1 MAFVVKGRGN
11 RWELRQSR
19 NTPDGPRSVTLA
31 TFEELTAEVIEH
43 AQSRAVS
50 PFDVENAVRAA
61 LRAGAPVE
69 ISRTDRAARDLLR
82 ELTAGGLLRPGLKQL
97 LADALGGT
105 ATALSSAARSAGEWA
120 GATQRERADA
130 LVDLLLLADAIPP
143 SGAPRE
149 QRFPRLGPAVAKKPG
164 PATG

>member
-19 NTPDGPRSVTLA
+19 HTPRGPRSVTLA

-43 AQSRAVS
+43 AQARAVA
-50 PFDVENAVRAA
+50 PFDAEDAIRAA
-61 LRAGAPVE
+61 RRAGAPVE
-69 ISRTDRAARDLLR
+69 ISRSDRAARDLLR
-82 ELTAGGLLRPGLKQL
+82 ELTAGGLLRPGLRQL
-97 LADALGGT
+97 LADALGNT
-105 ATALSSAARSAGEWA
+105 ATVVSSAARSAGEWA

-143 SGAPRE
+143 PSTSRE
-149 QRFPRLGPAVAKKPG
+149 QKFPRLGPTSAVKG
-164 PATG
+164 G